1 MEDQQTESGDLTP
14 ESDTG
19 SDADAPQGKA
29 ARRRHRLPR
38 HQTAAAASDEADSA
52 DVAADVQTADADEPD
67 TAVPVIAESDT
78 AEAEPE
84 LAPHQPVGRK
94 LVVASVAAG
103 VLFVGAT
110 AFGGAMLQPYLADQ
124 VLTQNR
130 FDVAKTA
137 ADAVSTLWTYTPQNM
152 DSLGDRSQRFLS
164 GRFAEEY
171 RKFVDSIVAT
181 NKQAQVTNET
191 KVVGAAVETI
201 GPTEAT
207 AIVYANSVAT
217 SPLSKNVPSL
227 RYLSYRLTLQRQGS
241 DWLVTRM
248 PALTQLDLTPQL

>member
-1 MEDQQTESGDLTP
+1 MEDQQTEPGDLTP
-14 ESDTG
+14 ERSDAG
-19 SDADAPQGKA
+19 SDVDVPQGKA

-38 HQTAAAASDEADSA
+38 H
-52 DVAADVQTADADEPD
+52 P
-67 TAVPVIAESDT
+67 TAVTSSTDEETGVEESGIEESDT
-78 AEAEPE
+78 DESDTEEPETGDAEPE
-84 LAPHQPVGRK
+84 LAPHQPVGRR
-94 LVVASVAAG
+94 LVMVGVAAG

-110 AFGGAMLQPYLADQ
+110 AFSGAMLQPYLAYQ
-124 VLTQNR
+124 ALTQNR

-227 RYLSYRLTLQRQGS
+227 RYLSYRLTLQRHGS